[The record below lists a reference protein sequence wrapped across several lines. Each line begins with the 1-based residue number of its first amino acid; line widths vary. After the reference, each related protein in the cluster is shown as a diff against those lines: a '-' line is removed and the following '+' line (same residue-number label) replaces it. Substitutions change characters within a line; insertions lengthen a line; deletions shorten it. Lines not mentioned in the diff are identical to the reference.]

1 MTKTK
6 KTKTDSEYLTR
17 TQADSLV
24 KIHQQYVK
32 KVNALIEKK
41 TGYSKT
47 YLKEMKNDLSKV
59 WNDLSY
65 IL

>member
-1 MTKTK
+1 MKKSTKTK
-6 KTKTDSEYLTR
+6 TNSDYLTKM
-17 TQADSLV
+17 QADSLI

-41 TGYSKT
+41 TGFSKT

-59 WNDLSY
+59 WNDLSN
-65 IL
+65 II